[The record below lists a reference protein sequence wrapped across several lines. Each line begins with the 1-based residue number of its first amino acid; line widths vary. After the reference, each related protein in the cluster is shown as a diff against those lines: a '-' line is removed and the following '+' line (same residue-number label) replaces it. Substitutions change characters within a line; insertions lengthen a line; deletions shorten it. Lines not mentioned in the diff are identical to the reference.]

1 MGKSEASV
9 SREPGEFGGRCM
21 AARTGVWVVLWD
33 AGEGWGGLLGRQRAS
48 RRKQL
53 WLPGGQRQVFCIHC

>member
-21 AARTGVWVVLWD
+21 AARTGVWVVPWD
-33 AGEGWGGLLGRQRAS
+33 AGEGWGGLLGR
-48 RRKQL
+48 
-53 WLPGGQRQVFCIHC
+53 